1 MQDDVLDADCLLGG
15 VGFLM
20 NKANQ
25 NGNTYLFDTFAG
37 LKKDDRLHK
46 KKIFYFEN
54 ILFVKNNIKKLKLN
68 KISVHKSH
76 FPRKL
81 KT

>member
-1 MQDDVLDADCLLGG
+1 
-15 VGFLM
+15 M

-25 NGNTYLFDTFAG
+25 NGNTYLFDTFADF
-37 LKKDDRLHK
+37 KKDNRLHK
-46 KKIFYFEN
+46 KKIFYFED
-54 ILFVKNNIKKLKLN
+54 IFFVKNNIKKLKLN